1 MHFYSGTSGQAVLF
15 VVIGLSLLWFRRN
28 KFRLHPSYAFGA
40 GTSHLQSHGWLCQQT
55 YPITTLWRCQMY
67 LRFPFNGTTLN
78 GCCIFCNNRVRRF
91 SSVGKQS
98 SYEQLI
104 RKSAITDDE
113 KNLPGR
119 CCNKVKRSA
128 VLFMTLTNDVC
139 NP

>member
-1 MHFYSGTSGQAVLF
+1 
-15 VVIGLSLLWFRRN
+15 
-28 KFRLHPSYAFGA
+28 
-40 GTSHLQSHGWLCQQT
+40 
-55 YPITTLWRCQMY
+55 MY

-113 KNLPGR
+113 KTFNKLSVVWNVLPVLVEGESVPDATIEKGIELLKADGILETGDVVVLSGGAQTVI
-119 CCNKVKRSA
+119 NKNCTQKVMGG
-128 VLFMTLTNDVC
+128 VLKI
-139 NP
+139 